1 MAVIYNEIIQYFEN
15 KDINIY
21 PDVFYVTEKLK
32 IEKKLKEIYQNYDK
46 KEKLIIFI
54 LGDYEHEIESYENQI
69 ILRTSA
75 DKSLLKN
82 NEFILPYLWIEEIE
96 KLDPLPKTEKPII
109 GFCGWNSR
117 HRTEIIEKISN
128 DNRLQSNFI
137 LRTRFLGGNKSGP
150 VKRKQFHDNI
160 KQSHFIICNRGSGNF
175 SMRFFETLASG
186 RIPIVVDT
194 DMQLPLHKIVPY
206 EEVIIME
213 KTVEKVIEKLL
224 FVWENKN
231 IEKIQ
236 QDCFEFYE
244 KYLHYKSYAQWLY
257 QEITN

>member
-1 MAVIYNEIIQYFEN
+1 MIILLMAVIYNEIIQYFEN

-96 KLDPLPKTEKPII
+96 KLDPLP
-109 GFCGWNSR
+109 
-117 HRTEIIEKISN
+117 
-128 DNRLQSNFI
+128 
-137 LRTRFLGGNKSGP
+137 
-150 VKRKQFHDNI
+150 
-160 KQSHFIICNRGSGNF
+160 
-175 SMRFFETLASG
+175 
-186 RIPIVVDT
+186 
-194 DMQLPLHKIVPY
+194 
-206 EEVIIME
+206 
-213 KTVEKVIEKLL
+213 
-224 FVWENKN
+224 
-231 IEKIQ
+231 
-236 QDCFEFYE
+236 
-244 KYLHYKSYAQWLY
+244 
-257 QEITN
+257 